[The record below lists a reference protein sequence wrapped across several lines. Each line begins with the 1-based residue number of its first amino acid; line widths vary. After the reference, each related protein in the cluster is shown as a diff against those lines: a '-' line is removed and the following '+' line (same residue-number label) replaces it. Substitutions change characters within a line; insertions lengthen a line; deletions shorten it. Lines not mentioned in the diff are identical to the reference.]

1 MKVGVGQCCL
11 GTEGKKLLGRGTK
24 ALHWHPMAPAPPR
37 FGLAGGAV
45 AVPGPERYR
54 EGRGRLGT
62 LRGEQADFDLL
73 KRFWLPLIGTA
84 FVTKSPPTGAAS
96 PLF

>member
-1 MKVGVGQCCL
+1 M
-11 GTEGKKLLGRGTK
+11 
-24 ALHWHPMAPAPPR
+24 
-37 FGLAGGAV
+37 

-62 LRGEQADFDLL
+62 LRGEQADFELL

-84 FVTKSPPTGAAS
+84 FVTESPPTGAAS
-96 PLF
+96 PLS